1 MDELIGAQVEL
12 SAPDGRV
19 FHFHVKFFAPYA
31 GETYAVLEH
40 DDDGQLLVTTVEPTD
55 DGQVAFTVVGEEDII
70 SAVLEK
76 LAAYSVAMAL
86 EQEAAQ
92 DADGCGC
99 GCDHH
104 SHHHGDG
111 CCCGHHQEDG
121 HDHHHDAHGRPL
133 PSYIKRA

>member
-19 FHFHVKFFAPYA
+19 FHFHVKFLAPYA

-40 DDDGQLLVTTVEPTD
+40 DDDGQLLVTTVEPAD
-55 DGQVAFTVVGEEDII
+55 DGQVAFTVVGEDDII

-86 EQEAAQ
+86 EGESAQ
-92 DADGCGC
+92 DEEGCGC
-99 GCDHH
+99 GCG
-104 SHHHGDG
+104 HHHHEND
-111 CCCGHHQEDG
+111 CCCGHDHS
-121 HDHHHDAHGRPL
+121 HDHDAHGHPL